1 MTKPAP
7 IPFKPLNFDAT
18 AAAVQKLTQSHNIPA
33 LTFPQE
39 VRGGEPAPPPPPP
52 PPSVEPVT
60 ATPKRAKPHST
71 SPAKSRR
78 LQRFPVT
85 LPLYVLTE
93 IKQRAIAGETTS
105 RFVIMDALRNSGIH
119 IADDDMIEDGRRVR

>member
-1 MTKPAP
+1 MSKTAS

-18 AAAVQKLTQSHNIPA
+18 AAAVQKLTQEHNIPA
-33 LTFPQE
+33 LAFPQQS
-39 VRGGEPAPPPPPP
+39 RGGEAAPTPTPA
-52 PPSVEPVT
+52 VT
-60 ATPKRAKPHST
+60 DAPKPIKAKAT
-71 SPAKSRR
+71 SPSRSKR

-93 IKQRAIAGETTS
+93 IKQRAIEGETTS
-105 RFVIMDALRNSGIH
+105 RFVIMDALRKSGIH